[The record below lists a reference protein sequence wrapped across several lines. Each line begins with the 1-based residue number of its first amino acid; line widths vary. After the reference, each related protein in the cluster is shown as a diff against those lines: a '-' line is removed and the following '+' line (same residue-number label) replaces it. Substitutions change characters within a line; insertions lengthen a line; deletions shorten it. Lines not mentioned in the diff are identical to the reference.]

1 MAIDKN
7 LLEEINRFRL
17 YSKYDPKKVLDE
29 QFLNEEVQFD
39 FKDRYFLMYYKKNG
53 KPKLIELGTL
63 DVKTGK
69 FLPTKQGNKLLGTTG
84 EVLPF
89 SQVQGNQKFIELR
102 KVQIDEYGNSSRIVV
117 DKELDDFVED
127 IIEVNKNYK
136 EELKNRE
143 ETNKGSNWNGNT
155 SGSIILDIGNQQKYA
170 NAYNIP
176 HPNTEFPEAKR
187 LNLLEGRVSP
197 PMTSP
202 LGPDPEIKTLVNVT
216 FDDVDINKT
225 VKTYCDNMIKPN
237 MSDPGVVE
245 EMDSIIERLK
255 KYISAPPDAEG
266 KTALSKLTNITIL
279 GQADAAAPGWRPGE
293 PCRGPLDH
301 NYGGMPAKPRA
312 ERTADINKAMNKF
325 LATNRATE
333 YKKIFLQRVKEKL
346 GIDLVIKELPS
357 IEHFGKGVEFR
368 GPDYRSIQL
377 RFNAPIHTYN
387 NVQKQNPNPDD
398 IIINNINSKGYEVR
412 KASLNTPQ
420 GVKQF
425 TVIDKGYD
433 NVYVSENNILVE
445 KDKPNRG
452 SLNMLHKFSYG
463 IKASMQG
470 MDLTLNT
477 SAGEVT
483 LKGQK
488 GDSGDA
494 MTAIMQSPFGQSWY
508 PGCGHTFLAQAA
520 ISFSLEEKNFK
531 DAFFT
536 YKPDDVVTIENEN
549 YYRVFGF
556 TYLLLPMS
564 CTNKTSTPPSKKEIL
579 ADLVSVEPRY
589 TDKQMKYLGK
599 QVKKSIQKD
608 LRDLQQIRRKEERQG
623 EEIQNDI
630 QIRNGRDRTGL
641 Y

>member
-1 MAIDKN
+1 MTIDKN

-17 YSKYDPKKVLDE
+17 YSKYNPKKVLDE

-39 FKDRYFLMYYKKNG
+39 LKDRYFLMYYKKNG
-53 KPKLIELGTL
+53 KPKLIEIGTL

-102 KVQIDEYGNSSRIVV
+102 KIKIDEYGNSSRIVV

-127 IIEVNKNYK
+127 IIEANKNYK

-143 ETNKGSNWNGNT
+143 ETNKGSNWDGKT
-155 SGSIILDIGNQQKYA
+155 SGSIILDIGQQQVYA

-187 LNLLEGRVSP
+187 LNLLEGRVTP
-197 PMTSP
+197 PMGGP
-202 LGPDPEIKTLVNVT
+202 LNPSPDPEEIVTVT
-216 FDDVDINKT
+216 FDDIDINKT

-237 MSDPGVVE
+237 MSDPKVVQ
-245 EMDSIIERLK
+245 EMDNIIKRLGD
-255 KYISAPPDAEG
+255 YISAPPDVDG

-293 PCRGPLDH
+293 PCTGPLDH

-357 IEHFGKGVEFR
+357 IEHFGKGAEFR

-377 RFNAPIHTYN
+377 RFNAPIHKYN
-387 NVQKQNPNPDD
+387 NVQRQDPSPIKILIDKIQ
-398 IIINNINSKGYEVR
+398 SKGYEIRV
-412 KASLNTPQ
+412 AYLNTPE

-425 TVIDKGYD
+425 TVIEKGKD
-433 NVYVSENNILVE
+433 LFVSENNIFIKRDE
-445 KDKPNRG
+445 PKRG
-452 SLNMLHKFSYG
+452 GIKMLHKYSYG

-477 SAGEVT
+477 SAGEIT

-494 MTAIMQSPFGQSWY
+494 MTAGMQSAFIQTWY
-508 PGCGHTFLAQAA
+508 PDCGHAFLEQAA
-520 ISFSLEEKNFK
+520 ISFNLEEQAFK
-531 DAFFT
+531 DAFYT
-536 YKPDDVVTIENEN
+536 YKPDDVVTLENEN
-549 YYRVFGF
+549 YYRLYGF
-556 TYLLLPMS
+556 TYVLLPMS
-564 CTNKTSTPPSKKEIL
+564 CTDKISTPPSKKQIL
-579 ADLVSVEPRY
+579 MDLVTVEPRY

-599 QVKKSIQKD
+599 QVKKSIQQDLKD
-608 LRDLQQIRRKEERQG
+608 LEQIRRKEERKG